1 VAPPKVTAVTESI
14 KVPLPPP
21 ETAGQLPMYFQRWQI
36 PCGAGA
42 EAMDQR
48 LLIDNVCFGGI

>member
-1 VAPPKVTAVTESI
+1 MTESI